1 MQVRK
6 KGMVITM
13 IDLQES
19 RRKIDEVD
27 KKIVEL
33 FETRMQIAQDIA
45 DYKRSV
51 GKPIYDAA
59 REEEKLASLT
69 ALTDNEFNKR
79 AIADLYK
86 QIMSLSRRLQYMHM
100 DNDEN
105 LLLKQVESVN
115 TTKDTKVAYFGETG
129 SYTEQAMLEYFKAGV
144 TGIAMGTF
152 GDVMKAVKEG
162 YANFGVLP
170 IENSST
176 GTLSDIFD
184 LLAEYDNIIVGEQL
198 VKIEHNLWGLPG
210 SNLSDIQVVH
220 SHRQGLLQCSDFF
233 KLHPGIKQLESGST
247 AGCAR
252 LVLEK
257 QDITHAAIASKRAGE
272 VYGLNLLK
280 EAIHNEDHNTTRFII
295 ITSEKI
301 YLKGAGRTSICFE
314 LPHKSGSLYHMLSHF
329 IYNNINMTRI
339 ESRPISGKAFAYR
352 FFVDIEGAL
361 DKPEVKNA
369 LHCIEEEAL
378 GMKILGCFASADK

>member
-1 MQVRK
+1 
-6 KGMVITM
+6 M

-19 RRKIDEVD
+19 RKKIDEVD

-33 FETRMQIAQDIA
+33 FEIRMQLAKDIA
-45 DYKRSV
+45 EYKISV

-59 REEEKLASLT
+59 REEEKLTSLT

-79 AIADLYK
+79 AIADLFK
-86 QIMSLSRRLQYMHM
+86 QIMSLSRRLQYMHTDDKSNM
-100 DNDEN
+100 F
-105 LLLKQVESVN
+105 LKQVEN
-115 TTKDTKVAYFGETG
+115 INITKDTKVAFFGETG
-129 SYTEQAMLEYFKAGV
+129 SYTEQAMLEYFKSEV
-144 TGIAMGTF
+144 SGIAMGSF
-152 GDVMKAVKEG
+152 EDVMRAVKEG
-162 YANFGVLP
+162 DASYGVLP

-184 LLAEYDNIIVGEQL
+184 LLAKYDNIIIGEQL
-198 VKIEHNLWGLPG
+198 IKIEHNLWGLPDAE
-210 SNLSDIQVVH
+210 LSDIKVIH
-220 SHRQGLLQCSDFF
+220 SHKQGLLQCSDFL
-233 KLHPGIKQLESGST
+233 KQSPEIKQLESGST

-257 QDITHAAIASKRAGE
+257 QDISHAAIASKRAGE
-272 VYGLNLLK
+272 VYGLKLLK

-295 ITSEKI
+295 ITGEKI
-301 YLKGAGRTSICFE
+301 FIRGAQRTSICFE

-339 ESRPISGKAFAYR
+339 ESRPINGKAFAYR
-352 FFVDIEGAL
+352 FFVDIVGAL
-361 DKPEVKNA
+361 DKAEVKNA

-378 GMKILGCFASADK
+378 NMKILGCFAPADE